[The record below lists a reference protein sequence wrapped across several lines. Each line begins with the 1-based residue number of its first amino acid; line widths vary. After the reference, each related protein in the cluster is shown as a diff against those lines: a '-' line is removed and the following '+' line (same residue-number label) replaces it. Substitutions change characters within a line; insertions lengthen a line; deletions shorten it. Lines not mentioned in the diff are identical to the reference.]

1 MLVFLCERGSK
12 SKRRAVENF
21 ARYREEGPNFRCPPC
36 RSVCRVPVCPGS
48 PGVFLR
54 YSSERVESMVESA
67 PRQGLST
74 GSGSALGG
82 LLLF

>member
-1 MLVFLCERGSK
+1 MSAIEKQKASWRELCERIV
-12 SKRRAVENF
+12 RRDLISAAPRAAVC
-21 ARYREEGPNFRCPPC
+21 AGYRY
-36 RSVCRVPVCPGS
+36 VPAP